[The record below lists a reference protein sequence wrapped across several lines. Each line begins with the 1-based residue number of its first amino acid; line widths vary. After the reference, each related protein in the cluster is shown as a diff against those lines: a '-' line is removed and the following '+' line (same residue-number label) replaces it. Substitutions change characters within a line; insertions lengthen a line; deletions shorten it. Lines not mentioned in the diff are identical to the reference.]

1 MTLKTFFTVFAVLSA
16 LFGIGFVT
24 VPNDVLAM
32 YGFPASP
39 HVAVMARLFGGTL
52 LAFAVIQW
60 MARDLRDER
69 ALTALL
75 MGLGISH
82 VVNLLISIAATMA
95 GTINVLGW
103 TTVLIYLCGAVGCG
117 YFLRDRGS
125 VLANRPG

>member
-16 LFGIGFVT
+16 LFGIGFVAA
-24 VPNDVLAM
+24 PNEVLAM
-32 YGFPASP
+32 YGFPASV

-60 MARDLRDER
+60 LARDFRDER
-69 ALTALL
+69 VLTALL

-95 GTINVLGW
+95 GTINALGW
-103 TTVLIYLCGAVGCG
+103 TTVLIYLVGAVCCG
-117 YFLRDRGS
+117 YFLKERGGALADRAG
-125 VLANRPG
+125 